1 MKIKTM
7 IRYEIFYDVPSFLE
21 RRIIYD
27 YDTIGDSPTCLGDSD
42 NLDGKEAVLQGYGI
56 NEKGEFSG
64 KLLETF
70 VEIISNKDCQQSIN
84 WRLESKFF
92 PKRGKIYVM
101 ESLPN
106 GLNNHMLCTQGILDT
121 DSGSFS
127 VSRHL

>member
-1 MKIKTM
+1 M
-7 IRYEIFYDVPSFLE
+7 IRYQIFYDVPSFLE

-27 YDTIGDSPTCLGDSD
+27 YDTIGDSPTCLGDTD

-56 NEKGEFSG
+56 NEKGELPG

-70 VEIISNKDCQQSIN
+70 VEIISNKDSQESIN

-127 VSRHL
+127 VSRHLQT